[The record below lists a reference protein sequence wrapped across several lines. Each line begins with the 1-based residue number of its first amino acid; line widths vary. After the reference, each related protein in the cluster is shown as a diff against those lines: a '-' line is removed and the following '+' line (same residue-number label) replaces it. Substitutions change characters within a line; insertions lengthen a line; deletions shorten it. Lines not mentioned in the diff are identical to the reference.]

1 MLETGKELRRE
12 SRSNVSLVAGALVL
26 ILGTALAMYMWRE
39 SAERVEAEPVLS
51 DAAKA
56 YLSLL
61 DLSEVQMAAREDALG
76 QTLLTIEGYVT
87 NLGEKTV
94 TLAEI
99 NCVFRDINGVEIAR
113 ERGRIV
119 RDRGG
124 PLGPAE
130 RKPFRLAF
138 DNVPDEWNQIMPSL
152 YVSQIL
158 FAEGG

>member
-1 MLETGKELRRE
+1 MLETGKELRA
-12 SRSNVSLVAGALVL
+12 SPRSNVSLVAGALVL

-39 SAERVEAEPVLS
+39 SSQRVEVEPTLS
-51 DAAKA
+51 EAAKG

-61 DLSEVQMAAREDALG
+61 DLSEVQMEANEDALG
-76 QTLLTIEGYVT
+76 QTLLTIEGTVT

-99 NCVFRDINGVEIAR
+99 NCVFRDVNGMEIAR
-113 ERGRIV
+113 EKGRIV

-124 PLGPAE
+124 PLAPAE
-130 RKPFRLAF
+130 QKAFRLPF
-138 DNVPDEWNQIMPSL
+138 DNVPDDWNQMLPSL

-158 FAEGG
+158 FANGD